1 MRLEIAAC
9 LEPPLRSLPLSI
21 SIAAMSDMEKAK
33 KIVAKHAPYVGA
45 GGSMPGNIAIAVA
58 EGIAV
63 GCKEGLELA
72 AKLIADKIKDSG

>member
-1 MRLEIAAC
+1 
-9 LEPPLRSLPLSI
+9 
-21 SIAAMSDMEKAK
+21 MEKAK

-63 GCKEGLELA
+63 GRKEGLELA
-72 AKLIADKIKDSG
+72 AKLIADKIKEPG